1 METAS
6 TYNLA
11 HVQRTLPAQEAHT
24 QAPYPAHAIASRYP
38 DIAPSEV
45 TVRTRWFEWLTKVA
59 PEQLLKTEKGSFTEL
74 AAELFD
80 DFAQAVKR
88 DKIKPDVWVASAKSR
103 YSQEWESVGIIEAEL
118 MPDEVGG
125 TLALMTTQNSAIETK
140 NQQENTLIL
149 ELIEQLGTATTHIS
163 ESERQ
168 QWAANGKARGQ
179 ERFKTEVVNEQST
192 YNDLKQKLAN
202 LQNQS

>member
-1 METAS
+1 METVS
-6 TYNLA
+6 PHDLA
-11 HVQRTLPAQEAHT
+11 QVPRTPPAQQAHT

-45 TVRTRWFEWLTKVA
+45 TIRTRWFEWIAKVA

-88 DKIKPDVWVASAKSR
+88 DKMKPDQWVAAAKSR

-125 TLALMTTQNSAIETK
+125 TLALMTTQNSTLETK
-140 NQQENTLIL
+140 NQQENELIL
-149 ELIEQLGTATTHIS
+149 ELITQLGTATTNIS
-163 ESERQ
+163 EAERR
-168 QWAANGKARGQ
+168 QWAANGQARGQ
-179 ERFKTEVVNEQST
+179 ERFKTEVINEQAT
-192 YNDLKQKLAN
+192 YNDLRQKLAN